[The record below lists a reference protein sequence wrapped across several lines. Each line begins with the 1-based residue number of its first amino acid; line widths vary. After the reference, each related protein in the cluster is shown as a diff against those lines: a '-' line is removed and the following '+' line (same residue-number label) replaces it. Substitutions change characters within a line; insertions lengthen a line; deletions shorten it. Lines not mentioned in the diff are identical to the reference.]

1 MVFSVASAD
10 RVLLP
15 VTLWKVGAHSASVE
29 YGFCMRT
36 APALLISALVALT
49 LVACVPDDE
58 PVRPEPSPSSS
69 PIFESDEE
77 ALAAAEEAYGAY
89 LSVSGNILAQGG
101 ADPER
106 LLTVATQ
113 EVYEAELESYGDF
126 AERGWHTEG
135 MSVVDSLAI
144 QAVDNFALEGDPAVT
159 IYACLDV
166 SATDV
171 VDSTGVSVVSE
182 SRPDRT
188 PFETTFSYSPESPS
202 RLLLSQKSVWSGE
215 NFCG

>member
-89 LSVSGNILAQGG
+89 VELSDQILAEGG
-101 ADPER
+101 SNPER
-106 LLTVATQ
+106 ISELVSSSIRQ
-113 EVYEAELESYGDF
+113 EVLDGFGLYAQS
-126 AERGWHTEG
+126 GWHTSG
-135 MSVVDSLAI
+135 RSTFDSVQLQQYVPTSD
-144 QAVDNFALEGDPAVT
+144 DFASIVMYMCADVSQVR
-159 IYACLDV
+159 ILDV
-166 SATDV
+166 DENDV
-171 VDSTGVSVVSE
+171 TPAG
-182 SRPDRT
+182 RPERV
-188 PFETTFSYSPESPS
+188 PLEVEITFSSDSEAVIERSD
-202 RLLLSQKSVWSGE
+202 LWSGDD
-215 NFCG
+215 FCTAA

>member
-89 LSVSGNILAQGG
+89 LEVSNVVTSSGAHDASPLASLTTADMFETLSESLRNYSDNQLHSGG
-101 ADPER
+101 ISTFDTST
-106 LLTVATQ
+106 LQ
-113 EVYEAELESYGDF
+113 QY
-126 AERGWHTEG
+126 
-135 MSVVDSLAI
+135 
-144 QAVDNFALEGDPAVT
+144 VDNGDGTGTVIVYT
-159 IYACLDV
+159 CLDV
-166 SATDV
+166 SALRILDV
-171 VDSTGVSVVSE
+171 AGNDIT
-182 SRPDRT
+182 PADRDDRL
-188 PFETTFSYSPESPS
+188 PLELTFMADARNNPT
-202 RLLLSQKSVWSGE
+202 LLLEGSALWDGTD
-215 NFCG
+215 FCG